1 MDTEVATNLPGDGG
15 HRKGQKVCTAL
26 GFEAVHGMD
35 QTDGG
40 DLNEV
45 LQRFTA
51 ASEAAR
57 EAFGQWEVTADQLL
71 AQLLAFGIVS
81 SQRGIAALHANKIRV
96 LGGFPAGA
104 GHRCCHRSGEVSA
117 FLIRLM
123 HTRPY
128 CPAAMGRPTAVTSS
142 ARHVSTHQPNEPV
155 GSESTAAS
163 TSVVICTRSDR
174 TLHVHLS
181 LAFGAAMR
189 TSMAHA
195 SSTAIR
201 RSSIESRSKSARA
214 ARSAA
219 TVRMVG
225 ITRELAA
232 VSTSMTAVKLTS
244 SARPVI
250 GGSFPVAPFR
260 R

>member
-1 MDTEVATNLPGDGG
+1 
-15 HRKGQKVCTAL
+15 
-26 GFEAVHGMD
+26 MD
-35 QTDGG
+35 QTDRR

-45 LQRFTA
+45 LQRFTT

-57 EAFGQWEVTADQLL
+57 EAFGHWEVAADQLL

-81 SQRGIAALHANKIRV
+81 RQRGIAALRGNKMRV
-96 LGGFPAGA
+96 LAGLPAGA
-104 GHRCCHRSGEVSA
+104 GHRCGHRSGEVPE
-117 FLIRLM
+117 FLVRLM

-128 CPAAMGRPTAVTSS
+128 WPGAVGRPTAVTSS
-142 ARHVSTHQPNEPV
+142 TRHVSTHQPNEPV

-174 TLHVHLS
+174 TLNSHLS

-219 TVRMVG
+219 TVRIVG
-225 ITRELAA
+225 INRELAA
-232 VSTSMTAVKLTS
+232 VSTSMKQLNPTPPT
-244 SARPVI
+244 RPVI
-250 GGSFPVAPFR
+250 GGSLPRWHRFTEDTRPLATSRDAPPELAW
-260 R
+260 